1 MHTITTGYLNDRPP
15 SNPNAAAH
23 RGAYDKVGGAL
34 YTAIRASVLSRR
46 REVAHQPQH
55 GDVALP
61 DQRASVRGRI
71 RLAYSMLLSVS
82 GGPRRCEGTQP

>member
-15 SNPNAAAH
+15 RTRTPPHIEAH
-23 RGAYDKVGGAL
+23 RGAYDKVGGPL

-55 GDVALP
+55 GDIALP
-61 DQRASVRGRI
+61 DQRASVRGADQVGVLDVAERFG
-71 RLAYSMLLSVS
+71 RPEAV
-82 GGPRRCEGTQP
+82 